1 MAASSAR
8 EHGNSSDSII
18 RSPKGN
24 PGRSSVFDSISKKVK
39 WRAKSAFPLPM
50 AEAEQV
56 GVSTKSTYQCI
67 AEEFCDARI
76 TNREETLKIIE
87 ELVITFLEDISNGRC
102 PEFRLVS
109 VPSLH

>member
-1 MAASSAR
+1 MRLRSLK
-8 EHGNSSDSII
+8 GKPGKGSI
-18 RSPKGN
+18 
-24 PGRSSVFDSISKKVK
+24 FDSISKRIK

-56 GVSTKSTYQCI
+56 SVSNKSTYQCI

-109 VPSLH
+109 GPSLHKTNF